1 MPRIIP
7 ARAGQTALGAGHGDH
22 ATDHP
27 RACGANQHMTRE
39 EAEDAGSSPRVRGK
53 HAGTDPHRVHGR
65 IIPARAGQT
74 ARRPRSGRAC
84 TDHPR
89 ACGANASVWSGL
101 YLAIGSS
108 PRVRGKRLLY
118 GAYVGAHRII
128 PARAGQTR
136 PDTCPLPGR
145 SDHPRACGANARK
158 NGMSLRK
165 TGSSPRVRGKHHPER
180 AMARQDRIIPAR
192 AGQTRRR
199 TCVPPSW
206 PDHPRACGAN

>member
-89 ACGANASVWSGL
+89 ACGANASVWSSL

-128 PARAGQTR
+128 PARAGQTSSR
-136 PDTCPLPGR
+136 ACDGSAR
-145 SDHPRACGANARK
+145 SDHPRACGANSSAY
-158 NGMSLRK
+158 LRAAFVA
-165 TGSSPRVRGKHHPER
+165 GSSPRVRGKR
-180 AMARQDRIIPAR
+180 
-192 AGQTRRR
+192 
-199 TCVPPSW
+199 S
-206 PDHPRACGAN
+206 